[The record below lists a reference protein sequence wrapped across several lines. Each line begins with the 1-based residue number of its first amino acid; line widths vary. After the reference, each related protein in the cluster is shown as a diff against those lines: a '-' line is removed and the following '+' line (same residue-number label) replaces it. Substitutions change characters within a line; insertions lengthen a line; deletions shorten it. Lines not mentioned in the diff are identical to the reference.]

1 MADKGSGLRQNQQQP
16 PREETH
22 EERVARASRWN
33 RYNWMEGAI
42 LPTTGSSYQSNNSRD
57 RSGFSDGEISYPR
70 LRNDDNSGY
79 ANSRTSPQL
88 ISPISVANAAA
99 QALRNRG
106 HPVPGEN
113 NTNKQG
119 TAKKTGPANSK
130 SSVPAKKGKRLNSN
144 EKKSKDPHNRRTVLP
159 PLSPAGPI
167 PYSPTRDR
175 KPGPK
180 AAEDIKPILLSDLI
194 KCHHYH
200 PTENGV
206 TIRVET
212 GVMACVEYTGYSE
225 LNVYAMHE
233 PPRNLCID
241 DIIIVISK
249 TRVMLARIPVRLN
262 HHHTSLNCRRLIG
275 ALSPWLDYSES
286 VTVIFLCPRAPN
298 GGLYYTTE
306 SKAARL
312 NTVYQQMQNFAK
324 PIGSFLY
331 DSYFPSIPGDTSV
344 ECSITIG
351 PVVGGDLS
359 PLETVEELPT
369 GNIGYS
375 FGQGSGFVFGQTGG
389 AGYGFGMDFSNM
401 GSTPTSTN
409 SFADGSA
416 WPSPGMTQTF
426 TLGGGNGMNQ
436 GYAGINPSALTQY
449 GNMNQYGN
457 QNLNQNVNQ
466 NQGSLSGFDQSYAQ
480 ELGFVDPATI
490 IRPQFY
496 NQGMGQQNRN
506 PYAQNNNNY
515 GYLNMNNPIQN
526 LNQSTAGYPSMNNP
540 NLNLNRQQ
548 ANRIQAP
555 RNNNTMD
562 WMQDFT
568 IGTGYD
574 RTPHT
579 YKRPRV
585 IVRDR
590 NGERI
595 L

>member
-1 MADKGSGLRQNQQQP
+1 
-16 PREETH
+16 
-22 EERVARASRWN
+22 
-33 RYNWMEGAI
+33 
-42 LPTTGSSYQSNNSRD
+42 
-57 RSGFSDGEISYPR
+57 
-70 LRNDDNSGY
+70 
-79 ANSRTSPQL
+79 
-88 ISPISVANAAA
+88 
-99 QALRNRG
+99 
-106 HPVPGEN
+106 
-113 NTNKQG
+113 
-119 TAKKTGPANSK
+119 
-130 SSVPAKKGKRLNSN
+130 
-144 EKKSKDPHNRRTVLP
+144 
-159 PLSPAGPI
+159 
-167 PYSPTRDR
+167 
-175 KPGPK
+175 
-180 AAEDIKPILLSDLI
+180 
-194 KCHHYH
+194 
-200 PTENGV
+200 
-206 TIRVET
+206 
-212 GVMACVEYTGYSE
+212 MACVEYTGYSE
-225 LNVYAMHE
+225 LNVYAIHQ

-331 DSYFPSIPGDTSV
+331 DSYFPSVPGDTSV

-359 PLETVEELPT
+359 PLDTVEELPT

-375 FGQGSGFVFGQTGG
+375 SGQGSDFVFGQTGG
-389 AGYGFGMDFSNM
+389 AGYGFGMDFGN
-401 GSTPTSTN
+401 TN
-409 SFADGSA
+409 SFAGGSA

-436 GYAGINPSALTQY
+436 GYASINPSALTQY
-449 GNMNQYGN
+449 GNMNLYGNQTQYGN
-457 QNLNQNVNQ
+457 QNQYGNLNLNQNVNVNQ
-466 NQGSLSGFDQSYAQ
+466 NLGSLSGFDQSYAQ

-506 PYAQNNNNY
+506 PYAQNSNNY
-515 GYLNMNNPIQN
+515 GYLNMNNPNQN
-526 LNQSTAGYPSMNNP
+526 VHQNTAGYPSMNNLNP
-540 NLNLNRQQ
+540 NLNLNPNRQQ
-548 ANRIQAP
+548 PNRIQSP
-555 RNNNTMD
+555 RNNNAMD
-562 WMQDFT
+562 WTQDFT